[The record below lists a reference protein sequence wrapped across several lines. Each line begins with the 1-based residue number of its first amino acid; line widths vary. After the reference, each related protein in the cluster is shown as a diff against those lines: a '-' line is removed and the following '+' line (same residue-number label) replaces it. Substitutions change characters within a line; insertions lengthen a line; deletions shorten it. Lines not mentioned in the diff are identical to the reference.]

1 MTIALS
7 GRITVFFGLLT
18 AASAFASEPLQ
29 VTLTADEFD
38 GVCDAHC
45 SLRDAIAVANQA
57 GGPQHIRLAPGDY
70 VVSRPSV
77 PDENGFTG
85 DEDGNLDGDFDVLG
99 QLIIQGSGDQRT
111 RIVAQVESR
120 LFEVLS
126 GANLAL
132 LRLSLE
138 NGLSRRNGGALENH
152 GGLLLRQVLLA
163 NNQAVTPHPIASPP
177 PLAEAFDW
185 GQGGAIANYGSATIY
200 ASRFQRSK
208 AMGLY
213 YNNNLGRGGAIFNT
227 GALLVRDSHFDHNS
241 ADDQGD
247 RGHGGA
253 LYNLGTADIARSLF
267 TSNSHAEMGGGGA
280 IYNTGAALLKLSNST
295 LSENWSAIYNGYVES
310 PSEPVPSATLI
321 NISIAQSSGPGLANR
336 GEVLLRN
343 SLIVANYDPYDI
355 DQPFDCVTSGPS
367 SRYRAVGLL
376 TSSPTSTC
384 TADLH
389 ETAERIFT
397 HLLEPL
403 ADNGGFTQTMA
414 LRSGSLAL
422 DAGVGACSSHD
433 QRRQPRPLDGDGDGV
448 VGCDLGAYEKSMP

>member
-7 GRITVFFGLLT
+7 GRITALFGLLT
-18 AASAFASEPLQ
+18 AASAFASGPLQ
-29 VTLTADEFD
+29 VTLTVDEYD

-70 VVSRPSV
+70 VLSRPSL
-77 PDENGFTG
+77 PDATGFAG
-85 DEDGNLDGDFDVLG
+85 DEDGNLDGDFDVAGHLT
-99 QLIIQGSGDQRT
+99 IQGSGDQRT
-111 RIVAQVESR
+111 RIVAQVENR
-120 LFEVLS
+120 LFEVQA
-126 GANLAL
+126 GAHLAL

-138 NGLSRRNGGALENH
+138 NGLSARNGGAIENH
-152 GGLLLRQVLLA
+152 GELLFRKALLA
-163 NNQAVTPHPIASPP
+163 NNQAGTPHSIASPP
-177 PLAEAFDW
+177 PLLAAFNW
-185 GQGGAIANYGSATIY
+185 GQGGAIANYGSAAIY
-200 ASRFQRSK
+200 ASTFQHSK

-253 LYNLGTADIARSLF
+253 LYNLGEADIARSLF
-267 TSNSHAEMGGGGA
+267 TANSHAEMGGGGA
-280 IYNTGAALLKLSNST
+280 IFNTGSGTLKLANST
-295 LSENWSAIYNGYVES
+295 LSKNWGTLYNGYVES
-310 PSEPVPSATLI
+310 PSESIPSATLI
-321 NISIAQSSGPGLANR
+321 NVSIAQSSGPGLANR
-336 GEVLLRN
+336 GEVLIRN

-355 DQPFDCVTSGPS
+355 DQPFDCATSGPS
-367 SRYRAVGLL
+367 SSYHAVGLL

-384 TADLH
+384 TADIH

-414 LRSGSLAL
+414 LRPGSLAL
-422 DAGVGACSSHD
+422 DAGIGSCSSHD
-433 QRRQPRPLDGDGDGV
+433 QRRQPRPLDGTGDGV
-448 VGCDLGAYEKSMP
+448 AGCDLGAYERPMP

>member
-1 MTIALS
+1 MSLALS
-7 GRITVFFGLLT
+7 GRITAFCGLLT

-38 GVCDAHC
+38 GACNAHC

-57 GGPQHIRLAPGDY
+57 GGPQHILLAPGDY
-70 VVSRPSV
+70 VLSRPSL
-77 PDENGFTG
+77 PDANGFAG

-99 QLIIQGSGDQRT
+99 QLIIQGSGEQRT
-111 RIVAQVESR
+111 RIIAQVESR

-126 GANLAL
+126 GANLTL

-138 NGLSRRNGGALENH
+138 NGHSGRNGGALENH
-152 GGLLLRQVLLA
+152 GELLLRQVLLA
-163 NNQAVTPHPIASPP
+163 NNQTATPHSIASPP

-185 GQGGAIANYGSATIY
+185 GQGGAIANYGSAAIY
-200 ASRFQRSK
+200 ASTFQLGK
-208 AMGLY
+208 ALGLY

-227 GALLVRDSHFDHNS
+227 GALLVRDSHFDRNS

-253 LYNLGTADIARSLF
+253 LYNLATADIARSLF
-267 TSNSHAEMGGGGA
+267 TSNSHAELGNGGA
-280 IYNTGAALLKLSNST
+280 IFNTGSGTLTLANST
-295 LSENWSAIYNGYVES
+295 LSKNWGALYNGYVES
-310 PSEPVPSATLI
+310 PSEPLPSATLI
-321 NISIAQSSGPGLANR
+321 NVTIAQSSGAGLANR
-336 GEVLLRN
+336 GKVLIRN

-367 SRYRAVGLL
+367 SHYRAIGLL

-384 TADLH
+384 TADIH
-389 ETAERIFT
+389 ETAERVFT

-414 LRSGSLAL
+414 LRPGSLAL
-422 DAGVGACSSHD
+422 DVGIGSCSSHD
-433 QRRQPRPLDGDGDGV
+433 QRRQPRPLDSDGDGV
-448 VGCDLGAYEKSMP
+448 PGCDLGAYEKSMP

>member
-7 GRITVFFGLLT
+7 GRITALFGLLT

-77 PDENGFTG
+77 PDENGFAG

-111 RIVAQVESR
+111 RIIAQVETR

-126 GANLAL
+126 GANLSL
-132 LRLSLE
+132 LRMSLE
-138 NGLSRRNGGALENH
+138 NGLSASNGGAIENH
-152 GGLLLRQVLLA
+152 GELLLRQVLLA
-163 NNQAVTPHPIASPP
+163 NNQAVTSHSIASPP

-185 GQGGAIANYGSATIY
+185 GQGGAIANYGSAVVY
-200 ASRFQRSK
+200 ASKFQRSK

-227 GALLVRDSHFDHNS
+227 GALLVRDSHFDSNS

-280 IYNTGAALLKLSNST
+280 IFNTGAAVLKLANST
-295 LSENWSAIYNGYVES
+295 LNENWGTIYNGYVES

-321 NISIAQSSGPGLANR
+321 NVTIAQSSGPGLAN
-336 GEVLLRN
+336 GGKVLLRN

-355 DQPFDCVTSGPS
+355 DQPYDCATGGPS
-367 SRYRAVGLL
+367 SSYRAVGLL

-414 LRSGSLAL
+414 LRPGSLAL
-422 DAGVGACSSHD
+422 DAGIGSCSSHD

-448 VGCDLGAYEKSMP
+448 ASCDLGAYEKSLP